1 MKFNYEKD
9 LFGLKDGKK
18 RRVAAYCRVSTE
30 NELQQS
36 SLKNQKSY
44 FDSFINKQKNWKN
57 VGIYYDEGI
66 SGTQLK
72 NRTNLLRIYHDALDG
87 KIDLII
93 IKNVSRFA
101 RNTKDALVLTD
112 ELRRNNVGIYFIES
126 DFYTLDRS
134 RDMEY
139 TMNLGYAQQESIITS
154 NHVRTALEMKSVKGE
169 VVNFRGCYGLEWD
182 KDLHKIVVIQKEA
195 KIVKEIFNMYVKEGL
210 GTKTIAKKLT
220 ERGIKTKRGAT
231 KWDGATISGILHNVK
246 YIGNT
251 KYGITYTTDPILK
264 IRKRNL
270 GEEKTID
277 IENTHD
283 AIISEEIFNEAQK
296 ILNNRGGFQ
305 KNGHKSTSNMFAFSE
320 KIQCG
325 FCGKNY
331 YHKYQNSNTKY
342 RKPIWACTS
351 YSKEGKKACPD
362 SKKIDDD
369 ILKEAF
375 VVSFNKI
382 QQNTKALD
390 DLLKTIEKE
399 FKNNDSYKDL
409 KKCEDSLSK
418 KENEM
423 NRLVDMRIKDLIDE
437 NTFIYKK
444 KAIDGEIEELK
455 EMVLDYKSSVKVEK
469 ELQNRIAIFKKALH
483 KESKIN
489 KFNDELFKN
498 LVEKVIIGGK
508 NDDGTIN
515 PYKITFVYKFAGED
529 IIDLCSPSKY
539 QTLSINNTSRI
550 QSIKLYF

>member
-1 MKFNYEKD
+1 MMKFNYEKE
-9 LFGLKDGKK
+9 LYGLKDGKK

-44 FDSFINKQKNWKN
+44 FDNYINKQKNWKN

-72 NRTNLLRIYHDALDG
+72 IRTNLLRLFDDAING
-87 KIDLII
+87 KVDLII

-101 RNTKDALVLTD
+101 RNTKDALVITD
-112 ELRRNNVGIYFIES
+112 ELRKKNIGIYFIES

-154 NHVRTALEMKSVKGE
+154 NHVRTALEMKASKGE

-182 KDLHKIVVIQKEA
+182 KNLHQIAVIPKEA

-210 GTKTIAKKLT
+210 STKAIAKNLT
-220 ERGIKTKRGAT
+220 LRGIPTKRGAE
-231 KWDGATISGILHNVK
+231 KWDSPTISSILHNVK

-251 KYGITYTTDPILK
+251 KYGLTYTQDPILK

-270 GEEKTID
+270 GEAKTID
-277 IENTHD
+277 IENTHE
-283 AIISEEIFNEAQK
+283 AIIDEDIFNEAQK
-296 ILNNRGGFQ
+296 ILLNRGGFQ
-305 KNGHKSTSNMFAFSE
+305 KNGHKPASNLYVFSE
-320 KIQCG
+320 KIECG

-331 YHKYQNSNTKY
+331 YHKFQNSTTKY

-375 VVSFNKI
+375 VVSFNKL

-390 DLLKTIEKE
+390 ELLVTIEKE
-399 FKNNDSYKDL
+399 FSKKDSYKDL
-409 KKCEDSLSK
+409 KKCEDSLDK
-418 KENEM
+418 KEKEL

-444 KAIDGEIEELK
+444 KILDGELEELK
-455 EMVLDYKSSVKVEK
+455 EMLLDYKSSVKVEN
-469 ELQNRIAIFKKALH
+469 ELQNRIVLFKKALH
-483 KESKIN
+483 KESKIK

-515 PYKITFVYKFAGED
+515 PYKITFIYKFSGENVV
-529 IIDLCSPSKY
+529 DLCSYSKY
-539 QTLSINNTSRI
+539 QTSSVINNPYI
-550 QSIKLYF
+550 